1 MLRIP
6 LNSDFNAA
14 RSVADLRPGEGG
26 TVRAVTGRDAIAV
39 RLLEMGFLPGV
50 RVDVRK
56 LAPLGDPMELRV
68 RGFHVSVRRD
78 EARRIELSRPGLARA
93 DGHGEAST

>member
-1 MLRIP
+1 M
-6 LNSDFNAA
+6 NSDFNAA

-26 TVRAVTGRDAIAV
+26 TVRAVAGCDGIAV

-78 EARRIELSRPGLARA
+78 EARRIELSRPGVEE
-93 DGHGEAST
+93 GEPGA